1 MSHFQQTRDLAPS
14 FPPLVMNSP
23 TGGYGS
29 PFSSQIQNNYSEKIG
44 ELSELA
50 EKILQEPMLQIMLSE
65 RIYALMCE
73 DLTYYKERGR
83 SYGGRI

>member
-1 MSHFQQTRDLAPS
+1 MQQFQQTRDLAPS
-14 FPPLVMNSP
+14 LPPPVINTP
-23 TGGYGS
+23 TGGYVT
-29 PFSSQIQNNYSEKIG
+29 PFPTQIQNNYSEKMG
-44 ELSELA
+44 QLNKLA
-50 EKILQEPMLQIMLSE
+50 EKISQEPMLQIMLSE